1 MHHEELDFV
10 EGWRE
15 IARTQGAAAA
25 TMVLAPGTSEGGP
38 RNQHPANDQ
47 WIYIVSGEG
56 AAIVQGEPH
65 VLRPGVLLLVER
77 GETHEIRN
85 TGTQPLRTLSVYIP
99 GLTGE

>member
-15 IARTQGAAAA
+15 VARTRHAAGA

-38 RNQHPANDQ
+38 DNLHPASDQ
-47 WIYIVSGEG
+47 WIYVVAGEG
-56 AAIVQGEPH
+56 AATVRDGEH
-65 VLRPGVLLLVER
+65 ALRPGVLLLVER

-85 TGTQPLRTLSVYIP
+85 TGSVPLQTLSVYVP
-99 GLTGE
+99 PLTGE